1 MCLQSPLVDCL
12 WSCIMQSSWAQY
24 TSFVQ
29 PSLLTLTPTSLR
41 MAKRHRPLCIALR
54 NSAHIRSLIYVDPT
68 RRLWWPGQK
77 MPGLIAPFYRRMNHH
92 LRRRR
97 DLCKVSQRVLTET
110 GPGPRPGPSP
120 FLQATAPR
128 TIQPQSPTRLPGYGV
143 VNKLLFYVRNKKTD
157 ASTSQTPTEPPGW
170 LEGVKGQGEKAGM
183 ELPHPCLS
191 PQTSKPKPSIDWF
204 PLPPSQPQHHH
215 LPGCCRG
222 LAPSPAW
229 PVPHSLFPSLQP
241 ESRFPNTG
249 QILSP
254 PQIPLWLPCCLRQ
267 KPSPDHG
274 PPALPPPTPPH
285 FIFLL
290 YILNT

>member
-1 MCLQSPLVDCL
+1 
-12 WSCIMQSSWAQY
+12 
-24 TSFVQ
+24 
-29 PSLLTLTPTSLR
+29 

-191 PQTSKPKPSIDWF
+191 PQTSKPKPPTI
-204 PLPPSQPQHHH
+204 PAPAPP
-215 LPGCCRG
+215 
-222 LAPSPAW
+222 PAW
-229 PVPHSLFPSLQP
+229 VLQGFGPIPCVACAPQSLPFIAARVTLSKHRSDPVTSSNPSVA
-241 ESRFPNTG
+241 SM
-249 QILSP
+249 
-254 PQIPLWLPCCLRQ
+254 
-267 KPSPDHG
+267 
-274 PPALPPPTPPH
+274 
-285 FIFLL
+285 LL
-290 YILNT
+290 EAEAKS